1 MTPDYLLHG
10 AARITKKQK
19 IANTVEELTAGLKL
33 LGYECFDVEPEENTG
48 IKPVGFI
55 NKKTVIVFYVSSND
69 TMDVK
74 ITDLKHDEI
83 AFRTRVIKSVGLR
96 DVPAILRS
104 HTWRPTR
111 WWLESLFYADT
122 FLTSNIESNRTKA
135 TGEPQTGPRWL
146 PLGLP
151 LLQSLI

>member
-33 LGYECFDVEPEENTG
+33 LGYECFDVEAEENTG

-55 NKKTVIVFYVSSND
+55 NEKTVIVFYVSSND

-104 HTWRPTR
+104 HT
-111 WWLESLFYADT
+111 
-122 FLTSNIESNRTKA
+122 
-135 TGEPQTGPRWL
+135 
-146 PLGLP
+146 
-151 LLQSLI
+151 